1 MARTNLKIVQNGD
14 SLQWTDRETGTVV
27 FTADLSK
34 IPGYEKVKLAGSMA
48 VAVFTYGVKQITS
61 DGAAAETSYTG
72 KRAKMAQRFESIT
85 NGTYGTRVQVAQ
97 IQHPDLW
104 AAIVKLGWKTDTTEN
119 RAKFA
124 ALPAAAIGKLYND
137 PRIAAELP
145 KSGESAIDEFLPEM
159 GDDESG
165 DEVSQSETSD
175 AEQTT

>member
-1 MARTNLKIVQNGD
+1 MARTNLKIVQNAD
-14 SLQWTDRETGTVV
+14 SLQWTDRETGTVI

-48 VAVFTYGVKQITS
+48 IAVFTYGVKQITA
-61 DGAAAETSYTG
+61 DGAAAEVSYTG

-104 AAIVKLGWKTDTTEN
+104 AAIVKLGWKTDTAEN

-124 ALPAAAIGKLYND
+124 ALPAGSIGKLYND
-137 PRIAAELP
+137 PRIIAELP
-145 KSGESAIDEFLPEM
+145 KSGDDAVDDFLPEM
-159 GDDESG
+159 GDEESD
-165 DEVSQSETSD
+165 DEVSDSETSD
-175 AEQTT
+175 ETETT